1 MKLGCGPTDLTCCSR
16 FLFTFIP
23 HITGQELRQGFP
35 LLTLVTCNI
44 FFFCSPSS
52 FKNPSTFE
60 DQTTSYTLENILL
73 VATIYQPPRNPLS
86 FSENRVSLLSTSIPV
101 IILSIMQ
108 DYRTVVNVLLKI
120 SYYQREIGVFSCV
133 VSSFMSPFSGL
144 EMDKMNSIY
153 R

>member
-1 MKLGCGPTDLTCCSR
+1 MNLGCGPTDLTCCSW

-44 FFFCSPSS
+44 VFFCSPSS

-60 DQTTSYTLENILL
+60 NQTTSYPLENILL

-108 DYRTVVNVLLKI
+108 TTQWMSRPLSYSPSVLSHPKP
-120 SYYQREIGVFSCV
+120 GFPACT
-133 VSSFMSPFSGL
+133 SPSL
-144 EMDKMNSIY
+144 PVQLLQW
-153 R
+153 